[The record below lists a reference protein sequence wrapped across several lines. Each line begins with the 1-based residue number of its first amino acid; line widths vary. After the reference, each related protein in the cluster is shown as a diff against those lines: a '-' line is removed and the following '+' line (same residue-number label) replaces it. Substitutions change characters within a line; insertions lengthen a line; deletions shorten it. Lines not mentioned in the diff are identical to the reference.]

1 MSAFDV
7 WIIRFES
14 GSSSPAERLQTAF
27 GIDAASA
34 RSLEQSLPKVVKHG
48 VPAKAAGEMRQ
59 ALEAIGAVVE
69 CRPARE
75 VKSVAATE
83 GTGRAAVFH
92 PPGADLFPAGRVSA
106 IDPFAP
112 VNEPGV
118 PRISVDDPL
127 PAVPPMPG
135 SRPAPPSETEQPR
148 RIAASLM
155 ATSLGQQRRKFARQ
169 AAGSIV
175 SGAAI
180 LAIGWFFGNSV
191 LRGEA
196 DWIGIGFD
204 GLGIYFLGVG
214 VFDLVA
220 TLRS

>member
-1 MSAFDV
+1 MSTFDV
-7 WIIRFES
+7 WIIRFEQ
-14 GSSSPAERLQTAF
+14 GDSPPADRLQSAF
-27 GIDAASA
+27 GIGAASA
-34 RSLEQSLPKVVKHG
+34 RSLEQSLPKIVKHG
-48 VPAKAAGEMRQ
+48 VPAKAAGEMRL

-69 CRPARE
+69 CRPARDAKAVSGE
-75 VKSVAATE
+75 AGSE
-83 GTGRAAVFH
+83 SAAVFH

-112 VNEPGV
+112 ATEAGV
-118 PRISVDDPL
+118 PRISVDEPI
-127 PAVPPMPG
+127 PPMHVT
-135 SRPAPPSETEQPR
+135 RTVAPSEAEQPR

-155 ATSLGQQRRKFARQ
+155 ATSRDQQRRKFVGRAV
-169 AAGSIV
+169 GTIV

-180 LAIGWFFGNSV
+180 LAIGWFLGNSV

-214 VFDLVA
+214 VFDLA
-220 TLRS
+220 TALRS

>member
-1 MSAFDV
+1 MSTFDV
-7 WIIRFES
+7 WIIRFEQGDS
-14 GSSSPAERLQTAF
+14 APAERLQSAF

-34 RSLEQSLPKVVKHG
+34 RSLEQSLPKVVKHS

-69 CRPARE
+69 CRPPLDAKPVSGGAGAE
-75 VKSVAATE
+75 S
-83 GTGRAAVFH
+83 AAVFR
-92 PPGADLFPAGRVSA
+92 PPGTDLFPAGRVSA

-112 VNEPGV
+112 ATEAGV
-118 PRISVDDPL
+118 PRISVDEPI
-127 PAVPPMPG
+127 PPMP
-135 SRPAPPSETEQPR
+135 RTRTEAPPEAQQPP

-155 ATSLGQQRRKFARQ
+155 ATSRDQQRRKFARQ
-169 AAGSIV
+169 AVGTIV

-180 LAIGWFFGNSV
+180 LAIGWFLGNSV

-204 GLGIYFLGVG
+204 GLGIYFVGVG
-214 VFDLVA
+214 VFDLVT

>member
-1 MSAFDV
+1 M
-7 WIIRFES
+7 
-14 GSSSPAERLQTAF
+14 
-27 GIDAASA
+27 
-34 RSLEQSLPKVVKHG
+34 VKHG

-69 CRPARE
+69 CRPARDAKP
-75 VKSVAATE
+75 VPSAS
-83 GTGRAAVFH
+83 GPQSAAVFH

-112 VNEPGV
+112 ATEAGV
-118 PRISVDDPL
+118 PRISVDDPI
-127 PAVPPMPG
+127 PPMPVA
-135 SRPAPPSETEQPR
+135 RTEPPSEAEEPR
-148 RIAASLM
+148 RISASLLAASRD
-155 ATSLGQQRRKFARQ
+155 QQRRRFVRQ
-169 AAGSIV
+169 AVGTIV
-175 SGAAI
+175 SGVAI

-196 DWIGIGFD
+196 DWMGIGFD
-204 GLGIYFLGVG
+204 GLGIYFLGGG